1 MVAAMLFYRYQRA
14 LCVVIVA
21 VLWPWREGPALFA
34 DGQVQCQA
42 KTDVCGCVFDDG
54 SGTIDVSSLANTDG
68 TPRFQTVPGGPHNET
83 YYYNPCTPFNKV
95 TCSEAAV
102 CVVNANGENATQVG
116 DAETATWI
124 YQAQGQGGVNA
135 SVLIANYQHRGS
147 DFISQS
153 FVKFVCDPSASTPTF
168 ELENDDNNVYYFT
181 LTSKCACPNA
191 AGCSSGGNTSG
202 TEGQMSTGSYMLILL
217 FVAIFVYLAAGMVF
231 NSTQRHATGLELVP
245 NVTFWRAV
253 PGYIKDGCMF
263 ATCNVCGRWKGTYQE
278 IN

>member
-168 ELENDDNNVYYFT
+168 ELENDDNNVYLAGDLLEVCYPVATQFLHGCWRFATRLPPSFYTVAGGLLPSATQLLPGCWRRAT
-181 LTSKCACPNA
+181 LLLETCYTF
-191 AGCSSGGNTSG
+191 AGDGLHSCCSFAVR
-202 TEGQMSTGSYMLILL
+202 LL
-217 FVAIFVYLAAGMVF
+217 FY
-231 NSTQRHATGLELVP
+231 
-245 NVTFWRAV
+245 
-253 PGYIKDGCMF
+253 GCCWCCCDF
-263 ATCNVCGRWKGTYQE
+263 HLYAPLRFIQ
-278 IN
+278 